1 MLLAWNPK
9 THTQKLLVS
18 YSVRVNG
25 ATIFGTVFF
34 SISGYRDQRE
44 KDTFYFVSKI
54 LSDVF
59 QATHKPCIVTETLT
73 QYGPWV
79 MVVAGGG
86 KCDKGYV
93 TK

>member
-1 MLLAWNPK
+1 M
-9 THTQKLLVS
+9 
-18 YSVRVNG
+18 
-25 ATIFGTVFF
+25 FF

-79 MVVAGGG
+79 MVVASGR
-86 KCDKGYV
+86 KCDQGYV
-93 TK
+93 TKQKESITADSVPGITMKFVDLTLL